1 MMNRLLC
8 FQLVVTLC
16 FGLSYAK
23 FYEKDSVHFNNS
35 LNPNN
40 ILKVHCISDQDDF
53 GDHFLSPGQTYD
65 FSFYESITKTKV
77 DCDLWQGPDF
87 RFHAKFMAYKGG
99 GFIVHY
105 GKKNFWDARE
115 DGIYFTHGKEL
126 PKLEYKWSIQY
137 LITPMN

>member
-1 MMNRLLC
+1 MTNRLWC
-8 FQLVVTLC
+8 FHLVITLC
-16 FGLSYAK
+16 VGLSCAK

-40 ILKVHCISDQDDF
+40 VLKVHCISEQDDF
-53 GDHFLSPGQTYD
+53 GDHFLSLGQTYD
-65 FSFYESITKTKV
+65 FSFYESIKKTKV
-77 DCDLWQGPDF
+77 DCDLWKGPDF
-87 RFHAKFMAYKGG
+87 RFHAKFRAYEGG

-126 PKLEYKWSIQY
+126 PKLEYKWSSQY
-137 LITPMN
+137 LITPVN